1 MSSETL
7 PSGSL
12 YRARQVYMR
21 QRFRWDSFEAE
32 EIWRE
37 NDVCSKEGGGEGVG
51 VLKAIVDINLNAVLT
66 LPFKLLRPIY
76 FSFTP
81 TCSVDGW
88 IIEKAF

>member
-1 MSSETL
+1 
-7 PSGSL
+7 
-12 YRARQVYMR
+12 MR

-37 NDVCSKEGGGEGVG
+37 NNVCSKEGGGVG
-51 VLKAIVDINLNAVLT
+51 VLKSIVDINLNAVLT
-66 LPFKLLRPIY
+66 LPFRLLRPIY